1 MDGKSDASVSG
12 GGLAAPL
19 AVDEDLADPDM
30 DTSMADAAAAAVDQ
44 LSEGEAGTVEKAVR
58 DLLGPE
64 QQVVSVHKKREVV
77 QESEVIMV
85 NGNPITLTGKHSST
99 DSILKQLLKKC
110 LMTQK

>member
-30 DTSMADAAAAAVDQ
+30 DTSMADAAAAAAAVDQ

-85 NGNPITLTGKHSST
+85 NGNPITLTGEHST
-99 DSILKQLLKKC
+99 L
-110 LMTQK
+110 TQ

>member
-30 DTSMADAAAAAVDQ
+30 DTSMADAAAVDQ

-58 DLLGPE
+58 DILGPE
-64 QQVVSVHKKREVV
+64 QQVVSVQKKREVV

-85 NGNPITLTGKHSST
+85 NGNPITLTGIST
-99 DSILKQLLKKC
+99 VLL
-110 LMTQK
+110 TQY